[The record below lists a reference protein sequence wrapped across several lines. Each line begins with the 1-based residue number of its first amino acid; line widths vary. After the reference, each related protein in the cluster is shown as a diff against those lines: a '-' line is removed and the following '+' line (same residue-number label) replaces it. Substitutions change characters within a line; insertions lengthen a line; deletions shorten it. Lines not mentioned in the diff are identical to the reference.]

1 VTDVNSLTS
10 NATRPPTLTRRT
22 MLRSGAVLAG
32 GSLALG
38 RTAVRPAAAVG
49 QDDWPIQRFDPGNTA
64 YDPDGTALESDATV
78 RTAMAAP
85 AGFSNDYLLADG
97 TAYVYDADEGSV
109 IAVDLVTGDSL
120 WTSEV
125 ADQQVVPELVEGD
138 LLVCRALGGPTYV
151 LDRDTG
157 EVTAELSTP
166 RGFHLGY
173 AGGGE
178 WFAPTVDGRVIAGRE
193 NAEEFLWTAEIEG
206 VGFRPAVDDERL
218 YVATVAGVAPEDLNI
233 ETPNEM
239 DASGRLYAID
249 RSDGSVV
256 WAVTHDGVGVRP
268 VAVADGQVYWPRADG
283 TLAAYDAETGDE
295 QWTFTGQ
302 DGFNAAVAVTEN
314 AVLAGND
321 DGRLYGI
328 ARESGEQFAAA
339 GIGERVRGAPVVV
352 GRTVFFG
359 TDNSMVFSA
368 FLDDGETL
376 WEFETDAPVRSLTAG
391 DEHVVVG
398 STERCYVIGPSG
410 GVSAGR
416 GTEDG
421 GGSGTGESGDGEEG
435 GSGNSEES
443 DGGTH
448 RGFLTNDPDSELSFL
463 DDPVTLT
470 WAGIAVSIVGIVM
483 QLIGEQT

>member
-1 VTDVNSLTS
+1 
-10 NATRPPTLTRRT
+10 
-22 MLRSGAVLAG
+22 M
-32 GSLALG
+32 
-38 RTAVRPAAAVG
+38 
-49 QDDWPIQRFDPGNTA
+49 QRFDPGNTA
-64 YDPDGTALESDATV
+64 YDPDGTALKSDATV
-78 RTAMAAP
+78 RTAMTAP
-85 AGFSNDYLLADG
+85 AGFGNDYLLADG

-109 IAVDLVTGDSL
+109 IAIDLVTGDSL
-120 WTSEV
+120 WTNEI
-125 ADQQVVPELVEGD
+125 ADQQVVPELVETD
-138 LLVCRALGGPTYV
+138 LLVCRSVDGPTYV
-151 LDRDTG
+151 LNRDTG
-157 EVTAELSTP
+157 EVTAELATP

-173 AGGGE
+173 AGGAE
-178 WFAPTVDGRVIAGRE
+178 WFAPTVDGRVVAGRAT
-193 NAEEFLWTAEIEG
+193 AEEFRWTADIEG
-206 VGFRPAVDDERL
+206 IGFRPAVDGDRI
-218 YVATVAGVAPEDLNI
+218 YVATVAGVAPEDVNL
-233 ETPNEM
+233 ESPNEM

-256 WAVTHDGVGVRP
+256 WEVTHDGVGVRP

-295 QWTFTGQ
+295 QWTFTGKG
-302 DGFNAAVAVTEN
+302 GFNAAVAVTDN

-328 ARESGEQFAAA
+328 DRESGDQFAQA
-339 GIGERVRGAPVVV
+339 GIGERVRGAPVVL
-352 GRTVFFG
+352 GRTMFFG
-359 TDNSMVFSA
+359 TDDDAVYAYS
-368 FLDDGETL
+368 LDDGEVL

-398 STERCYVIGPSG
+398 STERCYVIGPSS
-410 GVSAGR
+410 GVSTG

-421 GGSGTGESGDGEEG
+421 GGSDATETGDGEET
-435 GSGNSEES
+435 N
-443 DGGTH
+443 